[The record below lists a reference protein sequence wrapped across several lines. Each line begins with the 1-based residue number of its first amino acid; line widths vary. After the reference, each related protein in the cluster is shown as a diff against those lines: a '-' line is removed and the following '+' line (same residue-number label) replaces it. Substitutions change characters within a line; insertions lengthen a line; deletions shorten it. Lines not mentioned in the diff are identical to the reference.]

1 MDKVIYAQLV
11 SLLDIYERNKK
22 DCGEHD
28 DRVYYSGACDALNKL
43 KRKVE
48 SLVCGYGYEEQKRIF
63 TLVLEY
69 KDESEAQVQIVT
81 EGEPSEY
88 KAILSMICRGTL
100 MASSAQ
106 RCTIYN
112 SEGSDVISYTK

>member
-22 DCGEHD
+22 DCGEQD

-69 KDESEAQVQIVT
+69 KDESEAQVQIVV
-81 EGEPSEY
+81 EGQPWEY
-88 KAILSMICRGTL
+88 KADLRMICRGTL

-106 RCTIYN
+106 RCTIYD
-112 SEGSDVISYTK
+112 SEGCDVTSYTK